1 MEFMAKKCLI
11 LSTLANLLDYL
22 CVMQVICESLHTSAH
37 ELQQVVTLPAY
48 SFHGVRIKMPLASGN
63 ETVDLKELPP
73 LEVFFG
79 HSPKMAAAYEKLQ
92 RVASTDVPV
101 LIQGESGT
109 GKEILAKLL
118 HAFSKRS
125 NFPWVKVTCP
135 AIPLPLIESE
145 LFGYEKGAFTGAHA
159 TKRGRVELAHEG
171 TLFLDEVGSLDVT
184 VQAKLLQLLQDGN
197 FMRVGAQDARQVDTR
212 LVTAARGSLRERVD
226 DGSFRLDFFYRINA
240 VTIELPPLRQRVVD
254 LPMLIG
260 YFFEVH
266 SKALRQTPKPLS
278 RELMRMMERYH
289 WPGNIRQLENMI
301 RNYVLIGSEDALF
314 SEMVP
319 AAQARLTTEI
329 DLANPISLKEIT
341 RAATQDLER
350 EIILRVLQAN
360 GWNRSKTAKW
370 LQMSYRS
377 LLYKLQEFN
386 IGSLQGKN
394 QETSHA
400 GEVHDRRTSEQIE
413 EFAPMLHQ

>member
-1 MEFMAKKCLI
+1 
-11 LSTLANLLDYL
+11 
-22 CVMQVICESLHTSAH
+22 
-37 ELQQVVTLPAY
+37 
-48 SFHGVRIKMPLASGN
+48 MPLASQN
-63 ETVDLKELPP
+63 EVVDLKELPP

-79 HSPKMAAAYEKLQ
+79 RSAKMAAAYEKLQ
-92 RVASTDVPV
+92 RVANTDVPV

-109 GKEILAKLL
+109 GKEILAKMV
-118 HAFSKRS
+118 HAFSRRAS
-125 NFPWVKVTCP
+125 SPWVKVTCP

-171 TLFLDEVGSLDVT
+171 TLFLDEVGSLDIS
-184 VQAKLLQLLQDGN
+184 VQAKLLQLLQDGK
-197 FMRVGAQDARQVDTR
+197 FARVGAQDSRQVDTR
-212 LVTAARGSLRERVD
+212 LVTAARDNLRERID
-226 DGSFRLDFFYRINA
+226 QGSFRLDFFFRINA
-240 VTIELPPLRQRVVD
+240 VTIELPPLRQRIVN

-260 YFFEVH
+260 YFYEVH

-278 RELMRMMERYH
+278 REMMRTMERYS
-289 WPGNIRQLENMI
+289 WPGNIRELENMV
-301 RNYVLIGSEDALF
+301 RNYVLIGSEEALI

-319 AAQARLTTEI
+319 ASQARLTTEI

-370 LQMSYRS
+370 LQISYRS
-377 LLYKLQEFN
+377 LLYKLQEFR
-386 IGSLQGKN
+386 IESLPSRDHGGGHVSATPKRSDGLVEPVF
-394 QETSHA
+394 ETPATLERSKPSA
-400 GEVHDRRTSEQIE
+400 LVN
-413 EFAPMLHQ
+413 